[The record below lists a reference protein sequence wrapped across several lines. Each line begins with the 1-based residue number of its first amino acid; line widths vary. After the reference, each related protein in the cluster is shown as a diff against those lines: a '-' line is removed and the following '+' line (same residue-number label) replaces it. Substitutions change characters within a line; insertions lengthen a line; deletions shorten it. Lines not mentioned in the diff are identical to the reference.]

1 MTDHGVNPSSRV
13 LVIGGGYT
21 GQRFAAAARARGAQV
36 WLTSRS
42 AQEEPHWLRFNA
54 GEGAIPELPEALSH
68 VLITLPPNGDGEDD
82 AYNVLRA
89 SLELQPLEW
98 VGYLST
104 TGVYGDT
111 QGQWADEGSPTQP
124 GLRRSQSRLQCEQRW
139 LASALPLQ
147 SFRLP
152 AIYGPGR
159 CPFQQLEQG
168 TARLIHKPQQVFC
181 RIHVDDIVGALL
193 HCCDLPAEARP
204 TVVNVS
210 DDLPC
215 PSSETLGYAA
225 HLLGC
230 KLPAVRTFQEAQA
243 AMSPMALSFWADN
256 RRVSNAL
263 LCQKLGY
270 RLRYPTYREG
280 FAASWD
286 EERSRPK

>member
-1 MTDHGVNPSSRV
+1 MGPGGSTSLPSLLVLTPEVVRKRFQVDVRVNTEAVCIDRENKEIIAKDISSGSESHIPYDTLLLSPGAEPVRLPLPGSDDPRVRTLRNIGDMDEIIRLLDAAQSSRS

-82 AYNVLRA
+82 AYNLLRA
-89 SLELQPLEW
+89 SLEQQPLDW

-124 GLRRSQSRLQCEQRW
+124 GLRRSQSRLQCEQHW

-168 TARLIHKPQQVFC
+168 TARLIHKPKQVFC
-181 RIHVDDIVGALL
+181 RIHVDDIVG
-193 HCCDLPAEARP
+193 
-204 TVVNVS
+204 
-210 DDLPC
+210 
-215 PSSETLGYAA
+215 
-225 HLLGC
+225 
-230 KLPAVRTFQEAQA
+230 
-243 AMSPMALSFWADN
+243 
-256 RRVSNAL
+256 
-263 LCQKLGY
+263 
-270 RLRYPTYREG
+270 
-280 FAASWD
+280 
-286 EERSRPK
+286 